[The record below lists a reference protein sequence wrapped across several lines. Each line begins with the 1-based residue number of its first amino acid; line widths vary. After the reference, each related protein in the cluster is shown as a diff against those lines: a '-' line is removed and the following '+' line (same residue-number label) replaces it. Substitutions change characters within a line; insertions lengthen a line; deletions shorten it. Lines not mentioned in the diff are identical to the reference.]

1 MRWRTDPVGRGTY
14 FYISPR
20 CVTPTPVF
28 LCPQDLEP
36 CERALCAGGHCEKSG
51 ERKINPCEGCG
62 SLVMVRGVA
71 ICVDCPGDKT
81 RQAKEA

>member
-1 MRWRTDPVGRGTY
+1 M
-14 FYISPR
+14 
-20 CVTPTPVF
+20 
-28 LCPQDLEP
+28 
-36 CERALCAGGHCEKSG
+36 CAGGHCEKSG

>member
-1 MRWRTDPVGRGTY
+1 MW
-14 FYISPR
+14 FSPL
-20 CVTPTPVF
+20 CDANTVF

-51 ERKINPCEGCG
+51 ERKINPCQGCG

-71 ICVDCPGDKT
+71 ICADCPGDKT